1 MRGATTEL
9 EEMGESTDGLASS
22 TSKLRDE
29 ILALTG
35 VDLMLDEDT
44 FKSPYVML
52 QEMSKVWDK
61 LTDVSRANV
70 LELLGGKR
78 QANVLSSIIT
88 NFDKAEEALATS
100 SNSTGS
106 ALAEHAKWLDSIE
119 AKTNQLKASWQALSK
134 DFISSDLVKN
144 GITILTKLAGAT
156 DDFVNAFGGLGSA
169 SLVGGIGTF
178 IAAIKKLGIA
188 KIANVAEEFAISGIA
203 GGIKKTFST
212 LGEAMS
218 SSFVGAASSALLVFS
233 ALSLILNLVKKYKQA
248 QREENEELRKTGDDA
263 LKSSQNIRSLQQAYE
278 STQSAY
284 RNGTGSK
291 EAYDAATKEL
301 LSSLGYEESQIDSLI
316 TKHGSLEE
324 AIRKETAAKEESNR
338 TAMIAGIGAAER
350 LLEEDNEHAVK
361 VSGENKRD
369 IIKLLR
375 ENGYDYGFTGSG
387 DERGLIL
394 SSDARV
400 AYEQLQ
406 DIQKLLEETYGEE
419 ARSYEFFNQV
429 NKELE
434 KRKDHYES
442 LTAQQKEYVSGIAK
456 DAKDAFE
463 SSFGD
468 IDSQEEFEKMFESV
482 AEKLNA
488 SDIFKKSGI
497 DADSFLSEYF
507 GNIAEYSD
515 YATEH
520 IEANAR
526 SAARFVELVFGG
538 KENNAK
544 ELIAKGILSGGEHAS
559 EILPWISELEEAD
572 KNLVFDIIINTPD
585 SAMWN
590 LDQLKS
596 KFDGIK
602 NTTDVAIDSL
612 AAFNSLMADTGD
624 ASFTKAIGASQD
636 RISKLLDARANMG
649 KYQDMDARFELITD
663 FPELA
668 PYIDDT
674 NALYDA
680 LTDLIDATYEGIDSR
695 FEEEIANLGGA
706 ATESGAALASLQ
718 QMFHDVK
725 HDYGIEGY
733 SESSNQLA
741 AVNTAVSNGFSG
753 TGMKPEDIQ
762 AIISAYGKLD
772 SYDPAVLFERTAQGV
787 QVNTKALAI
796 LNKELVN
803 SQKTGYRKYLQSL
816 NQEYADLQGKLQS
829 AHSAEEDSQWKA
841 RLGEIEQL
849 TRAVADEAAA
859 YDGLT
864 SSFQAWQDAQKTGD
878 QQDNYVSVYKGLEQ
892 TQALIDAGWGGN
904 DDVLS
909 YINHFLSA
917 EEQVTSWGEVTEETW
932 ANITNTIGRY
942 YGETAENLDT
952 FLQDAMQAQGS
963 MEWIKQLE
971 DGSYE
976 IDMDLGDIEQLATL
990 MNENLDGV
998 QISAENI
1005 QEIFNALK
1013 GSGAEITFS
1022 SDLDEP
1028 LQKTQGIIDNIDEAK
1043 ERSAEKTAYNL
1054 YADKAKKDTSGVLS
1068 NIREAIKEAQ
1078 REKTVNLDTGAAM
1091 NRLQELNNY
1100 LKSIKTDIRVNV
1112 YTGTVISNASNGVNA
1127 PGRDGPVYANG
1138 TAFAR
1143 GSWGAKGSGI
1153 ALGGELGREIVVR
1166 DGEWFTIGDN
1176 GAEFFRYQ
1184 PDDIIFNA
1192 MQTQELLKYGGTRG
1206 RGESFASGTAFY
1218 TGVKGNYTAPKV
1230 KKKDNSKSSSKS
1242 SRSSSNNRSSNSRSS
1257 NSSTDKEF
1265 SETFDWIEV
1274 KIARIERAI
1283 SNLDTKT
1290 NSVYRKWSKRN
1301 SYLSEEISKVNS
1313 EIDIQSKGYDRY
1325 IKEANSVGLSKKYR
1339 NKVKSGKIDIETIK
1353 NEKLADKIKLY
1364 QQWYV
1369 HATLYSNVY

>member
-29 ILALTG
+29 IMALTG
-35 VDLMLDEDT
+35 VDIMLDEDT
-44 FKSPYVML
+44 FKSPFVML

-134 DFISSDLVKN
+134 DFINSSLVKS
-144 GITILTKLAGAT
+144 GISILTGIASAV
-156 DDFVNAFGGLGSA
+156 DNVVNAFGGFGSVAFVGSLGA
-169 SLVGGIGTF
+169 GIK
-178 IAAIKKLGIA
+178 AIKTIHKEL
-188 KIANVAEEFAISGIA
+188 
-203 GGIKKTFST
+203 ST
-212 LGEAMS
+212 LSGAKTVKILGEELSTAG
-218 SSFVGAASSALLVFS
+218 VAGAAAGALAFVAGT
-233 ALSLILNLVKKYKQA
+233 ALIIKAVERHKQA
-248 QREENEELRKTGDDA
+248 QREANEEMRESGDEA
-263 LKSSQNIRSLQQAYE
+263 IKSSQNIRSLQQAYE

-316 TKHGSLEE
+316 VKHGSLEE

-361 VSGENKRD
+361 VGGENKRD
-369 IIKLLR
+369 IIRLLR
-375 ENGYDYGFTGSG
+375 ENGYDYGFNSNSY

-419 ARSYEFFNQV
+419 ARSYEFFNEV

-520 IEANAR
+520 IEANAK

-538 KENNAK
+538 KENSAK

-624 ASFTKAIGASQD
+624 TSFASAIEASQD

-680 LTDLIDATYEGIDSR
+680 LTDLIDATYDGIDSR

-733 SESSNQLA
+733 SESSNQIA
-741 AVNTAVSNGFSG
+741 AVNTAISNGFSG

-787 QVNTKALAI
+787 QVNTKSLAI
-796 LNKELVN
+796 LNRELVN

-816 NQEYADLQGKLQS
+816 NQEYAELQGKLQS
-829 AHSAEEDSQWKA
+829 AHSTEEDSQWKS

-917 EEQVTSWGEVTEETW
+917 EQQVTSWGEVTEETW

-1028 LQKTQGIIDNIDEAK
+1028 LQKTQTILDNIDEAK
-1043 ERSAEKTAYNL
+1043 ERSAERTAYNL
-1054 YADKAKKDTSGVLS
+1054 YTDKAQKGTNDVLS

-1078 REKTVNLDTGAAM
+1078 REKTVNLDTNAAM

-1112 YTGTVISNASNGVNA
+1112 YSGTVISNASNGVNA

-1218 TGVKGNYTAPKV
+1218 TGVKGNYTVPKV

-1257 NSSTDKEF
+1257 NSSTDKDF

-1290 NSVYRKWSKRN
+1290 NSVYRKWKNRN
-1301 SYLSEEISKVNS
+1301 SYLVKEISKVNS
-1313 EIDIQSKGYDRY
+1313 EIDIQNKGYDRY

-1353 NEKLADKIKLY
+1353 NEKLAEKIKLY